1 MKGLDFDFLKFTW
14 INVLDIVLVAM
25 LIYYIYSLIRNTLA
39 VNLLLGMFIIVVLY
53 RIIKALNLNLL
64 PDIVDKAVDDK
75 FISIGILS
83 LIIIFQPE
91 IRRFLLHIGKSTYL
105 QKNKAWWG
113 FLFGSKDLERDNLL
127 RIKPII
133 DACKSMKK
141 TRTGALI
148 VFVKYY
154 DDELFTNSCELVDAK
169 ISKRLL
175 ESIFQKYS
183 PLHDGAVVIAENK
196 IKSASCIL
204 PLTDNDKLPP
214 QFGLRHRAGIGVSE
228 TTDAVAVIISE
239 ETGEIAYAKQGRVR
253 MNVSFGELEKLLNK
267 DF

>member
-1 MKGLDFDFLKFTW
+1 MKTFDLDFLPVTW
-14 INVLDIVLVAM
+14 MSVVDIIVVAI
-25 LIYYIYSLIRNTLA
+25 LLYYIYSLVKNTLA
-39 VNLLLGMFIIVVLY
+39 VNLLLGLLIIFLFYHLVKSLHMDLLST
-53 RIIKALNLNLL
+53 IIN
-64 PDIVDKAVDDK
+64 K
-75 FISIGILS
+75 FMSVGIMA

-91 IRRFLLHIGKSTYL
+91 IRRFLLHIGKSTFL

-113 FLFGSKDLERDNLL
+113 TLFGGKDLERDNLI

-148 VFVKYY
+148 VFVKFY
-154 DDELFTNSCELVDAK
+154 DDELFNNSCEIIDSK

-204 PLTDNDKLPP
+204 PLTDNDKLPTH
-214 QFGLRHRAGIGVSE
+214 FGLRHRAGIGVSE
-228 TTDAVAVIISE
+228 AADAVAVIISE